1 MQSQLHYFGLGE
13 IMYREKIREYY
24 DHLSRSYRKVA
35 DFIMSNYY
43 EVSFMTAAQL
53 AFAVGVDTTTV
64 VRFSQ
69 RLGYNG
75 YPELLGDVREQ
86 VKAEIYASY
95 RPQELTPTDPAG
107 IFKDRMIHEQ
117 HNLKQMLT
125 HMPPEH
131 IEQIATMFRQAH
143 HIMLVAEGYAEAVA
157 EMTAQQLRHR
167 GLSAEYVSNDAVKK
181 AAALMNL
188 TTNTLVIG
196 ISATSYGT
204 HVARALELARLK
216 GCTTLGIIGAL
227 ASPVNR
233 VSDRVIY
240 APTDVAGPLPSIV
253 ALVAA
258 LAGIV
263 QIVGSNNSIDV
274 EQHLTEFNQAY
285 QFLTRP
291 DLQDLDEGDDD
302 K

>member
-1 MQSQLHYFGLGE
+1 
-13 IMYREKIREYY
+13 MYREKIREYY

-53 AFAVGVDTTTV
+53 AFSVGVDTTTV

-75 YPELLGDVREQ
+75 YPELLSDVRDQ

-95 RPQELTPTDPAG
+95 RPQEISATDPAG
-107 IFKDRMIHEQ
+107 VFKDRTLHEQ
-117 HNLKQMLT
+117 SNLKQMLT
-125 HMPPEH
+125 HMPPKH
-131 IEQIATMFRQAH
+131 IEEIAD
-143 HIMLVAEGYAEAVA
+143 MLDRAQHVVLIAEGYAEAVA
-157 EMTAQQLRHR
+157 TMTAQQLRHR
-167 GLSAEYVSNDAVKK
+167 GLSAEAVSNDPVKK
-181 AAALMNL
+181 AAVLMNL
-188 TTNTLVIG
+188 NATSLVIG

-204 HVARALELARLK
+204 NVARALELARQK
-216 GCTTLGIIGAL
+216 GCATLGVIGSL

-258 LAGIV
+258 LAGLV
-263 QIVGSNNSIDV
+263 QIATKDSLASVDRHIS
-274 EQHLTEFNQAY
+274 EFNQAY
-285 QFLTRP
+285 QFLTQP
-291 DLQDLDEGDDD
+291 DLRELEGNDDSV
-302 K
+302 

>member
-1 MQSQLHYFGLGE
+1 
-13 IMYREKIREYY
+13 MYREKIREYY

-75 YPELLGDVREQ
+75 YPELLSDVREQ

-95 RPQELTPTDPAG
+95 RPQELVPTDPAG
-107 IFKDRMIHEQ
+107 IFKDRIIHEQ

-131 IEQIATMFRQAH
+131 IEQISAMFHQAR

-181 AAALMNL
+181 AATLMNL
-188 TTNTLVIG
+188 NADTLVIG

-233 VSDRVIY
+233 VSDHVIY

-258 LAGIV
+258 LAGMV
-263 QIVGSNNSIDV
+263 QIAGSNSSTDV

-285 QFLTRP
+285 QFLTQP
-291 DLQDLDEGDDD
+291 DLQDLEESEDDT
-302 K
+302 